1 MDSRWANLPG
11 LVCMRF
17 LFGITLLLSALQAC
31 PACADECEAKAA
43 EIAAKIGLDAGVR
56 GNDNSIAL
64 SARGDDEDDYGVYL
78 VCKGSLGLTLRYLS
92 PPSPGSKWYDFV
104 GRSGAILTGI
114 RPASVALE
122 ARNCVENAR
131 LRDGVFR
138 PPGSALRIQCS
149 LSKNDAR
156 ADLSL
161 AAR

>member
-1 MDSRWANLPG
+1 
-11 LVCMRF
+11 MRF
-17 LFGITLLLSALQAC
+17 LVGIALLLAVFSACVAR
-31 PACADECEAKAA
+31 ADECDAKAA
-43 EIAAKIGLDAGVR
+43 EIAGKIGLDAGAR
-56 GNDNSIAL
+56 GSDNSIAL
-64 SARGDDEDDYGVYL
+64 STRGDEEDDYGVYL
-78 VCKGSLGLTLRYLS
+78 LCKGSLGMTLRYLS

-149 LSKNDAR
+149 MSKNDAR